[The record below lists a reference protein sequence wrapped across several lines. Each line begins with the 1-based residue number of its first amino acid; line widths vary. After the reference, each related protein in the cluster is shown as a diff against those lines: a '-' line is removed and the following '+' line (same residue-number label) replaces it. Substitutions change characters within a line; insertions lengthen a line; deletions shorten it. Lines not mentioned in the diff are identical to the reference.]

1 MRLDRDRCPYP
12 VVDSSSRALLRAADA
27 ALCKSGTTT
36 LEAAVAGCPLVVA
49 YRTSAWTHAIARRLV
64 KIPHI
69 GLVNVVAGRE
79 VAPEFVQSAVTPVAL
94 ADALEPLLTP
104 GSRERALQVRDLAN
118 VADRL
123 GTPGAAERVARIV
136 SDLAR

>member
-1 MRLDRDRCPYP
+1 
-12 VVDSSSRALLRAADA
+12 
-27 ALCKSGTTT
+27 
-36 LEAAVAGCPLVVA
+36 
-49 YRTSAWTHAIARRLV
+49 V